1 MTRNCI
7 QNLTKHL
14 CFWLYVLTQLS
25 TSLGYYYTV
34 FPRPALYALL
44 LAKIPQEKLHF
55 NKKVVSIAQSTD
67 SVSVQ
72 CADGTTY
79 SGDILVGADGA
90 YSGVRQS
97 LYEQL
102 SKQDQLPAS
111 DAEKMCYNYMTMVGT
126 TDTLDPAEFPKLG
139 GESTTFSFM
148 LGTHSPYSV
157 CLFFLFF
164 RDTIDNVACS

>member
-1 MTRNCI
+1 MDAKILYLKTD
-7 QNLTKHL
+7 KHL
-14 CFWLYVLTQLS
+14 LLLAICIDT

-34 FPRPALYALL
+34 FPRPALYALM
-44 LAKIPQEKLHF
+44 LAKIPQEKLLF
-55 NKKVVSIAQSTD
+55 NKKVVSMDQSND

-102 SKQDQLPAS
+102 SKQGQLPAS
-111 DAEKMCYNYMTMVGT
+111 DTEQMCYNYMTMVGT
-126 TDTLDPAEFPKLG
+126 TGTLDPAVFSKLG
-139 GESTTFSFM
+139 GDSTTFSFM
-148 LGTHSPYSV
+148 LGTNSPYSV
-157 CLFFLFF
+157 CHFFLFF
-164 RDTIDNVACS
+164 RDTINNVACS